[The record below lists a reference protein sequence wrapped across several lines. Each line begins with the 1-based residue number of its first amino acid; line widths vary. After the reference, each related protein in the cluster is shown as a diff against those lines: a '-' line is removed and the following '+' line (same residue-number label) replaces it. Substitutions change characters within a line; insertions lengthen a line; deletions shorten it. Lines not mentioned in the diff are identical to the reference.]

1 MRAKIISSLEKC
13 FLEDNMDTKQ
23 SVTSGSMLKNENY
36 QFQICYTMK
45 MLSDGSKFIDLKVN
59 SPISD
64 YITLYK
70 IQHVA
75 VKKPVYNIRNDNDY
89 LSKRPGLFPDLLTPL
104 YPNNMLVLSNNL
116 ESVFVEISPC
126 GKVPAGVYPIEIV
139 FTDHEKAEVCSE
151 LKFDIE
157 IIDAELPEQ
166 SLIYTRWFYSDCLQ
180 AYYRTESFD
189 ERHWEIIENFMRT
202 AVKRGMNMVLTPLFT
217 PALDTAMDA
226 ERPTTQLVDIY
237 VNNGEYTFDFSKLGR
252 WIDLCDRV
260 GIKYL
265 EISHLFRNQ
274 GARFACKVAAYVDG
288 EYRKIFGSHTR
299 ADSDEYTSFL
309 KSLIPKL
316 LDYLKSKN
324 NADKRCYF
332 HISDEPHLDELE
344 TYKAARKVVADL
356 LGGYPIIDAL
366 SDYEFVEEG
375 IADIPIPQSD
385 CMMQFINN
393 NVPGLWTYYC
403 GWQAVDVSNC
413 FIAMSSARNRIIGT
427 QLYKYNIKGFLH
439 WGYNFYFSKCS
450 YGLVNPYLLTAS
462 DYFAPAGDSFIVYP
476 APDGTAYESLRHIV
490 FSDALQDIRAFQLCE
505 KLYGRDYVMNLIEK
519 SGEITFK
526 KYPSEPSYLLNLREQ
541 INQAIKN
548 KLTTAQ

>member
-1 MRAKIISSLEKC
+1 M
-13 FLEDNMDTKQ
+13 
-23 SVTSGSMLKNENY
+23 
-36 QFQICYTMK
+36 
-45 MLSDGSKFIDLKVN
+45 
-59 SPISD
+59 
-64 YITLYK
+64 
-70 IQHVA
+70 
-75 VKKPVYNIRNDNDY
+75 
-89 LSKRPGLFPDLLTPL
+89 
-104 YPNNMLVLSNNL
+104 
-116 ESVFVEISPC
+116 
-126 GKVPAGVYPIEIV
+126 
-139 FTDHEKAEVCSE
+139 
-151 LKFDIE
+151 
-157 IIDAELPEQ
+157 
-166 SLIYTRWFYSDCLQ
+166 
-180 AYYRTESFD
+180 
-189 ERHWEIIENFMRT
+189 
-202 AVKRGMNMVLTPLFT
+202 
-217 PALDTAMDA
+217 
-226 ERPTTQLVDIY
+226 
-237 VNNGEYTFDFSKLGR
+237 
-252 WIDLCDRV
+252 
-260 GIKYL
+260 
-265 EISHLFRNQ
+265 
-274 GARFACKVAAYVDG
+274 
-288 EYRKIFGSHTR
+288 
-299 ADSDEYTSFL
+299 
-309 KSLIPKL
+309 
-316 LDYLKSKN
+316 
-324 NADKRCYF
+324 
-332 HISDEPHLDELE
+332 
-344 TYKAARKVVADL
+344 ADL

>member
-226 ERPTTQLVDIY
+226 ERPTNSACRYICKQ
-237 VNNGEYTFDFSKLGR
+237 R
-252 WIDLCDRV
+252 RV
-260 GIKYL
+260 
-265 EISHLFRNQ
+265 H
-274 GARFACKVAAYVDG
+274 V
-288 EYRKIFGSHTR
+288 
-299 ADSDEYTSFL
+299 
-309 KSLIPKL
+309 
-316 LDYLKSKN
+316 
-324 NADKRCYF
+324 
-332 HISDEPHLDELE
+332 
-344 TYKAARKVVADL
+344 
-356 LGGYPIIDAL
+356 
-366 SDYEFVEEG
+366 
-375 IADIPIPQSD
+375 
-385 CMMQFINN
+385 
-393 NVPGLWTYYC
+393 
-403 GWQAVDVSNC
+403 
-413 FIAMSSARNRIIGT
+413 
-427 QLYKYNIKGFLH
+427 
-439 WGYNFYFSKCS
+439 
-450 YGLVNPYLLTAS
+450 
-462 DYFAPAGDSFIVYP
+462 
-476 APDGTAYESLRHIV
+476 
-490 FSDALQDIRAFQLCE
+490 
-505 KLYGRDYVMNLIEK
+505 
-519 SGEITFK
+519 
-526 KYPSEPSYLLNLREQ
+526 
-541 INQAIKN
+541 
-548 KLTTAQ
+548 